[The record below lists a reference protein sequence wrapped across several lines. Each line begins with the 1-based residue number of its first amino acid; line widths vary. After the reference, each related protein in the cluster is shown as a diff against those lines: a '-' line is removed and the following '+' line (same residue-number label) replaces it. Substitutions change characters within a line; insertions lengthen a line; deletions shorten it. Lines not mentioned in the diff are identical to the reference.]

1 MDTAL
6 RQRVRKNKQLSLVVY
21 TFSAAAALTATGTLM
36 QTFLATLGLPAEQVY
51 IHATVTQGVNVATL
65 LISSRW
71 ITSNNAIKG
80 YALATVPYALLFLAV
95 LPFCFGQ
102 EDTGRALFWLILIGA
117 LQAATV
123 GLRTVSS
130 YIMPYLLYPA
140 EDYGPLQSLSGI
152 ISSVFSL
159 ALGALISLL
168 TTQMPFSVL
177 MTGACIISAVLT
189 LAEAVLTLR
198 MRSIVPR
205 QVQTVPVAKKQSASL
220 KETFCHP
227 VFYTLALPSLLRGFA
242 SGTTTVFAAMAF
254 ALGFDETLTANL
266 LYLQSAA
273 GLVGCGLIGLL
284 SRRISVRYPVLL
296 GSLSFLLLPLFFLG
310 SGPVFMAAATAVIVG
325 RTLVD
330 YGVPILLRRAVPIEI
345 AGTYNA
351 WRMILHSGGTLIA
364 TTVAAV
370 IPAEALT
377 AVTVV
382 CSILS
387 GCSFFLSRAIRRAE

>member
-1 MDTAL
+1 METAL
-6 RQRVRKNKQLSLVVY
+6 CQQAGRNKSLSLIIY
-21 TFSAAAALTATGTLM
+21 TLSAAAALASTGTLM
-36 QTFLATLGLPAEQVY
+36 QTFLATLGLPAEQLY

-65 LISSRW
+65 LLSSRW
-71 ITSNNAIKG
+71 ITAKSAIRG

-95 LPFCFGQ
+95 LPFCFGR
-102 EDTGRALFWLILIGA
+102 EDTANVLFWLILIGA
-117 LQAATV
+117 FQAAAV

-130 YIMPYLLYPA
+130 YILPYILYPA

-152 ISSVFSL
+152 LSSVVSL

-168 TTQMPFSVL
+168 AARIPFPAV
-177 MTGACIISAVLT
+177 MAGACIISALLMLT
-189 LAEAVLTLR
+189 EAVLTLR
-198 MRSIVPR
+198 LRAIVPMD
-205 QVQTVPVAKKQSASL
+205 VPKTTAQKASL
-220 KETFCHP
+220 KGTFLHP

-254 ALGFDETLTANL
+254 DLGFDETLTANL

-273 GLVGCGLIGLL
+273 GLIGCGLMGLL

-296 GSLSFLLLPLFFLG
+296 GSLSFLLIPLFFLK
-310 SGPVFMAAATAVIVG
+310 SGPVFMAVATVVIFG

-330 YGVPILLRRAVPIEI
+330 YGVPILLRRAVPISI

-364 TTVAAV
+364 TTAAAM
-370 IPAEALT
+370 IPVEILVV
-377 AVTVV
+377 VTVGFSV
-382 CSILS
+382 LS
-387 GCSFFLSRAIRRAE
+387 GCGFFFSRSIRNAE